1 MKDKFGGFYGPTEQ
15 EIDEAYKDAGTL
27 FVFDT
32 NILLSLYRC
41 EESTRR
47 QFLEVWGNLKEQVWI
62 PFHVCLEYQR
72 NRLAV
77 VQNARTS
84 LKDINKSLST
94 KLDKMFTELNSDTLS
109 RYSNLRSELET
120 LKTRL
125 KKTLSDFNKSNLE
138 ARRSS
143 IDFVNSHDDLR
154 DRIDELTEGR
164 IGSEPNQD
172 AINKINTAGAIRYKY
187 RTGPGFADA
196 PKKGNDRFSF
206 NGINYDAQYSDLYI
220 WMQIID
226 EAKEKEIKKII
237 YITNDEKEDFYY
249 QINNQNRGPIESLVT
264 EMKREAN
271 VDIFLMHQIDSFLHH
286 AVKSLDAK
294 IDEPSIIELAASAA
308 VAATP
313 VISNAIGG
321 AILGATANTFYS
333 AMLSKIKTAKNS
345 HIDIDDLIS
354 EHENIQNKI
363 LLAKN
368 EINNLDLQLDD
379 DSISLEEKQSICR
392 VRNKLQSEA
401 TFLDA
406 RLDVIKDY
414 IKKNLDDL

>member
-1 MKDKFGGFYGPTEQ
+1 
-15 EIDEAYKDAGTL
+15 
-27 FVFDT
+27 
-32 NILLSLYRC
+32 
-41 EESTRR
+41 
-47 QFLEVWGNLKEQVWI
+47 
-62 PFHVCLEYQR
+62 
-72 NRLAV
+72 
-77 VQNARTS
+77 
-84 LKDINKSLST
+84 
-94 KLDKMFTELNSDTLS
+94 
-109 RYSNLRSELET
+109 
-120 LKTRL
+120 
-125 KKTLSDFNKSNLE
+125 
-138 ARRSS
+138 
-143 IDFVNSHDDLR
+143 
-154 DRIDELTEGR
+154 
-164 IGSEPNQD
+164 
-172 AINKINTAGAIRYKY
+172 
-187 RTGPGFADA
+187 
-196 PKKGNDRFSF
+196 
-206 NGINYDAQYSDLYI
+206 
-220 WMQIID
+220 
-226 EAKEKEIKKII
+226 
-237 YITNDEKEDFYY
+237 
-249 QINNQNRGPIESLVT
+249 
-264 EMKREAN
+264 MKREAN